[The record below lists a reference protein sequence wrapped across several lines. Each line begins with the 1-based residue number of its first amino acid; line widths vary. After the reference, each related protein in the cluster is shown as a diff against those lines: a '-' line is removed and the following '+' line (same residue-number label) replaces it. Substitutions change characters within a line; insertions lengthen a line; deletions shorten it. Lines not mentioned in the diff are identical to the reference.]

1 MVCDWFVFI
10 VFKKYIGDLP
20 IFFQV
25 DSFRVEKPTEN
36 VDLSGHGLS
45 LSINPISFD
54 ASIFNNLFDAA
65 GEEENNEP
73 FFFLTY

>member
-1 MVCDWFVFI
+1 M
-10 VFKKYIGDLP
+10 GDLP

-36 VDLSGHGLS
+36 VDLSGHVLS
-45 LSINPISFD
+45 LSIAPISFD

-73 FFFLTY
+73 FFSHLLR